1 MLKTGIH
8 RRDQLS
14 LAALGTFFGRRRF
27 IAVTLYPEV
36 AAEPGPEREAL
47 LGQILRR
54 FPGATGTYKRTQRH
68 RFDAFDADLASLV
81 ATRRPTDRPYAIHDL
96 AVSDG
101 GTAIDFLERLD
112 AIDGLDLRYV
122 ASDLAPDVI
131 AIRADGS
138 RLTVVVDPETQQPLQ
153 VIWPP
158 FVFNVT
164 KPESALLYPLNRLV
178 LQLLL
183 RTAVPALRRRSRA
196 DDPAVRRTRIRL
208 LAPDV
213 LDRLDRDPRFT
224 FERHDV
230 LEPLTGPLDLVR
242 AMNIL
247 NPSYF
252 DDGQLTVAIAHIHAA
267 LRPGGLFATGSNQ
280 DAGSTVDGAIY
291 ERTPTGFRTLR
302 RSGGGSPVDAAIG
315 GFGGGAAGPEGA
327 PEWSPAEG

>member
-1 MLKTGIH
+1 MLKTGVY

-14 LAALGTFFGRRRF
+14 LARLGTFFGRRRF

-36 AAEPGPEREAL
+36 AAEAGPEREAL

-54 FPGATGTYKRTQRH
+54 FPGAAGTYKRTQRH
-68 RFDAFDADLASLV
+68 RFEAFDADLAALV
-81 ATRRPTDRPYAIHDL
+81 ADRRPGDRPYAIHDL

-101 GTAIDFLERLD
+101 GTALDFLERLD
-112 AIDGLDLRYV
+112 AIDGLDLHYV
-122 ASDLAPDVI
+122 ASDLAPDVT
-131 AIRADGS
+131 AIRADS
-138 RLTVVVDPETQQPLQ
+138 ARLTAVVDPETQRPLQ
-153 VIWPP
+153 LVWPP

-164 KPESALLYPLNRLV
+164 KPESAMLYPINRL
-178 LQLLL
+178 LLGLLL
-183 RTAVPALRRRSRA
+183 RTAVPSLRRRSRDGDA
-196 DDPAVRRTRIRL
+196 TVIGTRIRL

-230 LEPLTGPLDLVR
+230 LEPLDGPLDLVR

-252 DDGQLTVAIAHIHAA
+252 DDRQLRLAVGHVHAA

-280 DAGSTVDGAIY
+280 DAGSTVDGGVY
-291 ERTPTGFRTLR
+291 ERTATGFRLLTTSGLGSPVDR
-302 RSGGGSPVDAAIG
+302 IIAGSGGGSG
-315 GFGGGAAGPEGA
+315 GPEGA